1 MKKIIGFIVIGLLFV
16 QCGRDTNLKIAK
28 NQLGTIGVNT
38 SIEDLDNLFKNDS
51 VVKLPENSDVVREY
65 DVYDKEGNKLLV
77 IRTKFIRDSIAG
89 IEFIKIYSDKYKTE
103 NDISTAST
111 FKDLVDNFSINKI
124 EPSFNSAIVFIDE
137 LNATFALDKKD
148 LNIGEFD
155 MGKISQGQIPD
166 MAKIQYI
173 TLWFE

>member
-1 MKKIIGFIVIGLLFV
+1 MFMITK
-16 QCGRDTNLKIAK
+16 
-28 NQLGTIGVNT
+28 
-38 SIEDLDNLFKNDS
+38 
-51 VVKLPENSDVVREY
+51 
-65 DVYDKEGNKLLV
+65 GNKLLV
-77 IRTKFIRDSIAG
+77 IRTKFRSDTVAG
-89 IEFIKIYSDKYKTE
+89 IEFIKIYSDKYQTE

-111 FKDLVDNFSINKI
+111 FNDLVDNFSINKI

-148 LNIGEFD
+148 LKIGEFD
-155 MGKISQGQIPD
+155 MGKISRDQIPD

>member
-1 MKKIIGFIVIGLLFV
+1 MKKIIGIIVIGLLFI
-16 QCGRDTNLKIAK
+16 QCGKDTNLKIAK
-28 NQLGTIGVNT
+28 NQLGTINVDS

-77 IRTKFIRDSIAG
+77 IRTKFRRDTIAG
-89 IEFIKIYSDKYKTE
+89 IEFIKIYSDKYQTE

-111 FKDLVDNFSINKI
+111 FKDLMDNFSINKI

-148 LNIGEFD
+148 LKIGEFD
-155 MGKISQGQIPD
+155 MGKISQDQIPD
-166 MAKIQYI
+166 MAKILYI